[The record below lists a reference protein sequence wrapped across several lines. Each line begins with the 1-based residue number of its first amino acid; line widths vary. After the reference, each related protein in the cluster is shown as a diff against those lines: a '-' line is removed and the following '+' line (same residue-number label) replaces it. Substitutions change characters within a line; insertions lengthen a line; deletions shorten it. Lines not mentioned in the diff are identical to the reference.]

1 MGLRRRLSQDPL
13 ATVERACAITEL
25 IASAEYLVDRK
36 NRQYG
41 GLNDWTYL
49 SSQFP
54 GGTAK
59 FWNKLSATQAESV
72 YLALHLLKIT
82 HNVVLLSPLSN
93 NGIRAYCNLVQSA
106 CYLILQ
112 PRQFFGTDGS
122 DQLSFL
128 GNAASTLGRLGGSSK
143 SRKAAADFLALQVI
157 ISYFISGV
165 VKSPGK
171 RWSRGNALE
180 GVMATETYGDRKFYR
195 FLQKHP
201 RIGWMTTR
209 GTVIIESLMPL
220 AMLNETVLKA
230 TLALFGTFHL
240 ANARAMGLGR
250 FVLPFISTYPAILAF
265 RSSLFRPGEATKK

>member
-1 MGLRRRLSQDPL
+1 MGVKSWFSGDLL

-25 IASAEYLVDRK
+25 IASAEYLADRK

-49 SSQFP
+49 RSQFP

-59 FWNKLSATQAESV
+59 IWSKFNETQAESV
-72 YLALHLLKIT
+72 YVALHLLRIA
-82 HNVVLLSPLSN
+82 HNAILLSPLASN
-93 NGIRAYCNLVQSA
+93 GARAYCNLVQSA
-106 CYLILQ
+106 SYLALQ
-112 PRQFFGTDGS
+112 PRQFFGADGS

-128 GNAASTLGRLGGSSK
+128 GNAASALGRLGGSPTT
-143 SRKAAADFLALQVI
+143 RKAASDFLALQVI

-171 RWSRGNALE
+171 RWARGNALE
-180 GVMATETYGDRKFYR
+180 GVMATETYGDKQFYS
-195 FLQKHP
+195 FLQKYP
-201 RIGWMTTR
+201 RIGRIVTR
-209 GTVIIESLMPL
+209 GTVIVESLMPL

-230 TLALFGTFHL
+230 ALAMFGSFHL

-250 FVLPFISTYPAILAF
+250 FVLPFVSTYPAILAL
-265 RSSLFRPGEATKK
+265 RSSIFGHSGAAEK

>member
-1 MGLRRRLSQDPL
+1 MGLEKRLSHDPL

-25 IASAEYLVDRK
+25 IASAEYLVHRK

-49 SSQFP
+49 RSQFP

-59 FWNKLSATQAESV
+59 LWNKLNETQAEV
-72 YLALHLLKIT
+72 AYMALHLLKIT
-82 HNVVLLSPLSN
+82 HNVALLSPLSN
-93 NGIRAYCNLVQSA
+93 NGIRAYCNLVQSV
-106 CYLILQ
+106 CYLTLQ
-112 PRQFFGTDGS
+112 PRQFFGTDGA

-128 GNAASTLGRLGGSSK
+128 GNAASALGRMGGSSE
-143 SRKAAADFLALQVI
+143 SRKAAADFLALQVT

-171 RWSRGNALE
+171 RWARGNALE

-201 RIGWMTTR
+201 RIGRVTTR
-209 GTVIIESLMPL
+209 GTVILESLMPL
-220 AMLNETVLKA
+220 AMINETVLKA

-250 FVLPFISTYPAILAF
+250 FVLPFISTYPAILNF
-265 RSSLFRPGEATKK
+265 RSSIFRPGEATKK

>member
-1 MGLRRRLSQDPL
+1 MGLKNRFSQDPL
-13 ATVERACAITEL
+13 ATIERACAITEL
-25 IASAEYLVDRK
+25 IASAEYLADRK

-49 SSQFP
+49 RSQFP

-59 FWNKLSATQAESV
+59 IWNRFTKRQAEDLYV
-72 YLALHLLKIT
+72 ALHLLKIA

-93 NGIRAYCNLVQSA
+93 NGIRAYCNLIQSA
-106 CYLILQ
+106 SYLTLQ

-128 GNAASTLGRLGGSSK
+128 GNAASALGRLGGSPTT
-143 SRKAAADFLALQVI
+143 RKAAADFLALQVI
-157 ISYFISGV
+157 ISYFISGA

-171 RWSRGNALE
+171 RWARGNALE
-180 GVMATETYGDRKFYR
+180 GVMATETYGDGQLYR
-195 FLQKHP
+195 FLQKNP
-201 RIGWMTTR
+201 RVGRMVTR
-209 GTVIIESLMPL
+209 GTVIIETLMPF
-220 AMLNETVLKA
+220 AMLNETTLKA

-240 ANARAMGLGR
+240 ANARVMGLGR

-265 RSSLFRPGEATKK
+265 RSSIFGPGEDPRK